1 MEWNYLFR
9 KKRLQDVVES
19 VNKSI
24 DDTIEIDAIDTRF
37 IQNSAENLEAISKV
51 VDIKIS
57 LDLETIENLAA
68 KYPSFITINK

>member
-1 MEWNYLFR
+1 MEWNYLF

-37 IQNSAENLEAISKV
+37 IQSQL
-51 VDIKIS
+51 KIWRQFPK
-57 LDLETIENLAA
+57 LLTL
-68 KYPSFITINK
+68 K

>member
-1 MEWNYLFR
+1 MEWNYLL

-57 LDLETIENLAA
+57 L
-68 KYPSFITINK
+68 KK